1 MKIASYRR
9 LLCAALVLAFS
20 AGLAMAQEQ
29 AQEPK
34 PRPRT
39 LVPAHRL
46 NDAWWKNRHEA
57 NKARL
62 EQGNVDFLLVG
73 DSITNNWDNAG
84 KDVQAY
90 YYGDRNYVNMGFGG
104 DQPQHVL
111 WRLNDAP
118 MDKIHPKAAMLLI
131 GVNSLW
137 GPWEDCEKNTAL
149 GVKAC
154 VDKLRELYPDIQIL
168 VLNIFPAG
176 EKAGTELRARITKT
190 NEYVNEM
197 LKDYPNLQIMDLS
210 AYWLDGNGSIPKFLM
225 KDFVHPGQLGYKLW
239 GAAVEPVISSL
250 LGVEAKP
257 VME

>member
-34 PRPRT
+34 PLPRT
-39 LVPAHRL
+39 LVPVDRP
-46 NDAWWKNRHEA
+46 DQAWWKSRHEA
-57 NKARL
+57 NKARI
-62 EQGNVDFLLVG
+62 EQGNVDLLLVG
-73 DSITNNWDNAG
+73 DSITHHWDDFG
-84 KDVQAY
+84 KNVLAY

-104 DQPQHVL
+104 DQPQNVL

-168 VLNIFPAG
+168 VLNIFPAH
-176 EKAGTELRARITKT
+176 EKASSDVRARIAKT
-190 NEYVNEM
+190 NAYVNEL
-197 LKDYPNLQIMDLS
+197 LKDYPNLQIMDLT
-210 AYWLDGNGSIPKFLM
+210 AYWLDGDGNIPKFLM
-225 KDFVHPGQLGYKLW
+225 GDFVHPGQLGYKLW
-239 GAAVEPVISSL
+239 GAAVEPVISSM
-250 LGVEAKP
+250 LGVKAKP
-257 VME
+257 ALE